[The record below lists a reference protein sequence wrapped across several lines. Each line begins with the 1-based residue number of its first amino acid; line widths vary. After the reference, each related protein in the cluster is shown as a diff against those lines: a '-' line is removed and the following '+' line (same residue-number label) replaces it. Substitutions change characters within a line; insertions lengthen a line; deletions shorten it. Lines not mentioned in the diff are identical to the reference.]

1 MMSVRSAYGSA
12 MDWLSDV
19 RRDDSWLSQR
29 RQLETA
35 AAADMSRHREDA
47 LRRIGRGPAFE
58 YFEIY
63 RHEVEHTVREVWEDN
78 EVSLPKLKIQT
89 IGMLSMEWIEQHAG
103 KPAADEGRNPLE
115 GPLASDKAMKYWIRL
130 QKAGFVD
137 ANRMLRQETTRQQAM
152 YIADAF
158 AVKLGIKS
166 KWKTFEQLWSINHLA
181 QEKYEMQETGKM
193 PHRSQEIDKI
203 FED

>member
-12 MDWLSDV
+12 SDWLSDV

-35 AAADMSRHREDA
+35 AAVDMGRHREDA

-63 RHEVEHTVREVWEDN
+63 SHQVEPTVREVWEDN

-89 IGMLSMEWIEQHAG
+89 IGMLSMEWIEHHAG
-103 KPAADEGRNPLE
+103 KNAADEGRNPLE
-115 GPLASDKAMKYWIRL
+115 GRLASDEAMTYWKRL
-130 QKAGFVD
+130 QEAAFVD
-137 ANRMLRQETTRQQAM
+137 ASCMLKQETTRQQAM

-158 AVKLGIKS
+158 AVKMDIKP

-193 PHRSQEIDKI
+193 PNRYREIDKI